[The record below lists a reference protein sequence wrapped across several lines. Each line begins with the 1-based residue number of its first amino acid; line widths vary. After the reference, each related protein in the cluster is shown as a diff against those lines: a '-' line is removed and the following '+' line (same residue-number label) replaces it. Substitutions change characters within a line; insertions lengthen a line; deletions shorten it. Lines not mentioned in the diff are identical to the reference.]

1 MAVDTNTH
9 TSDLGSVVSNSST
22 ISIDGASPFAD
33 LSDLTKAAS
42 PMNQPQRFK
51 MGDIGYSGVN
61 LFNGVS
67 YEDTLRE
74 LNWPSSAKTYKEM
87 ASHSAINSC
96 LSLYS
101 NIISKVRWRVVPPND
116 ATPKEKEEAKFI
128 ESCLGDMDNSFRDFI
143 GDALSSNIYGFSIHE
158 KTFKIR
164 RKSTG
169 SLYDDGRIGLKK
181 LGLLNQESI
190 SRFLP
195 GESNNE
201 IIGVEQI
208 NTNSYGSTGTYNRL
222 PLEKYIH
229 IKVGRHRGDP
239 FGKSPLRDAYLAW
252 RYLTVIQEIEAAG
265 VARDL
270 QGLPVLEI
278 PAQYM
283 SADASPEQKLIY
295 EGFKEVIRNIQN
307 NTQSGIIL
315 PSATDPD
322 TRAKLFSL
330 TLLNG
335 DGKKAFDT
343 TKVKEFYQSQIYTA
357 LMADVLLLGQGST
370 GSFALG
376 TLKNSLTGSCIESML
391 DNIVSEVNRDIIRQL
406 YRLNGMDASRACRLD
421 YQELQS
427 SDLDS
432 LSKMLQRAASTG
444 LVEVDRQV
452 LNVVRTAIGIDELPD
467 DLPPQMDIL
476 SGNTSRS
483 SDGMVTAGEGTS
495 TSVSGKDTSSN
506 NLDNAG

>member
-1 MAVDTNTH
+1 MAGKAENTKQK
-9 TSDLGSVVSNSST
+9 VSSKEELA
-22 ISIDGASPFAD
+22 I
-33 LSDLTKAAS
+33 TKAVS
-42 PMNQPQRFK
+42 PIDQPSRFK
-51 MGDIGYSGVN
+51 MGEIGYSGVN

-67 YEDTLRE
+67 YEDTIRE

-87 ASHSAINSC
+87 ASHSAVNSC

-101 NIISKVRWRVVPPND
+101 NIISKVRWRIVAPND

-128 ESCLGDMDNSFRDFI
+128 ESCLGDMEHSFKDFI
-143 GDALSSNIYGFSIHE
+143 SDALSSNVYGFSVHE
-158 KTFKIR
+158 KTFMY
-164 RKSTG
+164 RKKSNG
-169 SLYDDGRIGLKK
+169 SLYNDGKIGLKK
-181 LGLLNQESI
+181 IGLLNQESI
-190 SRFLP
+190 NRFLP
-195 GESNNE
+195 GDDKNS

-208 NTNSYGSTGTYNRL
+208 NVYGNSNLSATATRNKL
-222 PLEKYIH
+222 PREKYIH

-239 FGKSPLRDAYLAW
+239 FGKSPLRDVYLAW

-295 EGFKEVIRNIQN
+295 ESFKEVIRNIQN

-315 PSATDPD
+315 PSTTDPD

-343 TKVKEFYQSQIYTA
+343 TKVKEFYQSQIYTG
-357 LMADVLLLGQGST
+357 LSADVLILGQGST

-376 TLKNSLTGSCIESML
+376 TLKNSLTGSCIEAML
-391 DNIVSEVNRDIIRQL
+391 ENIVSEFNRDVIRQL
-406 YRLNGMDASRACRLD
+406 YELNDMDASRACRLD

-444 LVEVDRQV
+444 LIEVDRQV
-452 LNVVRTAIGIDELPD
+452 LNAVRTAIGIDELPD
-467 DLPPQMDIL
+467 DMPPQQDIL
-476 SGNTSRS
+476 SGMTSRS
-483 SDGMVTAGEGTS
+483 GDGMTKGSGNGTS
-495 TSVSGKDTSSN
+495 DQVATGDTSSA
-506 NLDNAG
+506 NLDNAA